1 MNGQISLPVSQFPAE
16 RAQSLRFF
24 LFDIDDTLSHEGLIP
39 AASYWAL
46 WELYRAGIHL
56 VAVTGRPAGWC
67 DHIARMW
74 PVAGVV
80 GENGAFYFS
89 YDREAKRMN
98 RVYLQDEATRREGTA
113 RLEELKR
120 RVVEEVPGSA
130 IAADQAFRLSD
141 VAVDFREDVE
151 PLGPEKVRRIG
162 EIASELGL
170 THRVSSIHVNCWYGS
185 YSKVDCARRLLGD
198 FFSFGMTPGPT
209 GRYEGPGVCYIGD
222 SPNDEPLFA
231 AIGDSVGVANIR
243 GFLDEMEH
251 RPRYITL
258 GESSNGFVE
267 TADTILR
274 LREPLA
280 PT

>member
-1 MNGQISLPVSQFPAE
+1 VSDQLSLPISQFPAE
-16 RAQSLRFF
+16 RAEALRFF
-24 LFDIDDTLSHEGLIP
+24 LFDIDDTLSNGGLIP

-46 WELYRAGIHL
+46 WELHRGGIHL

-89 YDREAKRMN
+89 YDREVRRMN
-98 RVYLQDEATRREGTA
+98 RVHLQDEATRREGTE

-120 RVVEEVPGSA
+120 RVVAEVPGSA

-162 EIASELGL
+162 EIASQLGL

-185 YSKVDCARRLLGD
+185 YSKVDCAQRLLSD
-198 FFSFGMTPGPT
+198 LFSFSMTPGPG

-231 AIGDSVGVANIR
+231 AVGDSVGVANIR
-243 GFLDEMEH
+243 DFLGQMEH
-251 RPRYITL
+251 GPRYLTV

-267 TADTILR
+267 TADTLLR
-274 LREPLA
+274 LRGPLA
-280 PT
+280 PK